1 MSRPAPPN
9 FDGRGQWKEMMNT
22 NASDAPQQQ
31 ASDPPDAV
39 VSEAAV
45 VEEPC
50 TLSSLPDELLGP
62 DAPLVQL
69 CACRSSAKWILVTRV
84 ELRALQTS
92 LIKEAIKEALAKQ
105 QEGAE
110 ETRKA
115 AATQSEAI
123 VSKLT
128 AVFEKGTAEVVET
141 VEKGTA
147 NVERMLRRAD
157 IKRAAEQRAKD
168 EVQRKERV
176 QAKKE
181 FDATEAKAKKEHEEE
196 KAKAKLEYEEEK
208 AKAKLELEAQY
219 EKIQSTKLDLETQ
232 LGDLELRLINE
243 LEAVEANSTEMAEA
257 NSASVKALENKIE
270 AKENELNIMDAI
282 GESVVQS
289 INKVV
294 SKVFKNHFDKSA
306 SISA

>member
-1 MSRPAPPN
+1 M
-9 FDGRGQWKEMMNT
+9 G
-22 NASDAPQQQ
+22 
-31 ASDPPDAV
+31 
-39 VSEAAV
+39 
-45 VEEPC
+45 
-50 TLSSLPDELLGP
+50 
-62 DAPLVQL
+62 
-69 CACRSSAKWILVTRV
+69 
-84 ELRALQTS
+84 
-92 LIKEAIKEALAKQ
+92 
-105 QEGAE
+105 
-110 ETRKA
+110 
-115 AATQSEAI
+115 
-123 VSKLT
+123 
-128 AVFEKGTAEVVET
+128 
-141 VEKGTA
+141 
-147 NVERMLRRAD
+147 
-157 IKRAAEQRAKD
+157 
-168 EVQRKERV
+168 
-176 QAKKE
+176 
-181 FDATEAKAKKEHEEE
+181 EAKAKKEHEEE

-219 EKIQSTKLDLETQ
+219 EKIQSTKLGLETQ